1 MFYHSLQKYV
11 LRFCVFIPSSP
22 NTLTHLNSYVKRQ
35 GKKNPVK
42 FSLKQI
48 ILLGEVLPK
57 KMKILGCLL
66 GFFFC
71 FFVVS
76 AQSVFRFLTEVT
88 NKKWWCMHILHK

>member
-57 KMKILGCLL
+57 KMKILGCLF
-66 GFFFC
+66 GFF
-71 FFVVS
+71 
-76 AQSVFRFLTEVT
+76 SVFLLSVHNLFFRFLTEVT
-88 NKKWWCMHILHK
+88 NKKW